1 MGTVA
6 TMVSSLEA
14 LHLPVGR
21 LGLSSGSEATR
32 LGFPATHTLNTQD
45 ALPWELRQYTQSH
58 SEEKASL

>member
-1 MGTVA
+1 MAPTVA
-6 TMVSSLEA
+6 TMALQA

-21 LGLSSGSEATR
+21 MGLSSGGEAII
-32 LGFPATHTLNTQD
+32 LGFPAMHTLNTQD